1 MRRLRDY
8 SLCLCLLL
16 LWPLAV
22 NADDSWRQIQTE
34 AHGQTV
40 WFNAWGGDPAVNRYL
55 AWVSEEVKRYY
66 AIDLRIVPV
75 ADAADAVKRI
85 QTEAQAGRR
94 QGGSVD
100 LLWINGEN
108 FRTLKQAN
116 LLLTGW
122 AESLPNWRYVD
133 LQKPVRED
141 FSVATEGAESPW
153 GSAQLTFIARRGQT
167 PQPPTSPQALLA
179 FARAHPGS
187 VTYPRPPDFTGTA
200 LLEQLL
206 IALTDQPA
214 ALRQP
219 PQPTTFAAVTAPLW
233 RYLDAL
239 HPALW
244 RAGKDFPASPA
255 RMDAMLNQGTLRLS
269 LTFNPLHAR
278 QKAASGELPTDS
290 YSFGFTAG
298 TLGNVH
304 FVTIPANAR
313 AVAGAK
319 VVANF
324 LLSPEAQL
332 RKADAAVWGDPS
344 VLDPPV
350 SYTHLDVYKRQIYG
364 LLGEKR
370 LADQATALKSL
381 GYGRWQCLRW
391 LVLPALLPALGMVLL
406 ATTAWSLSAVD
417 VALVLGPGNPPTLAV
432 LAWQWLSQGD
442 ELQQAKGAL
451 ASLLLMAILGG
462 LALVAWGGWRLQRQ
476 YQPDLRGVRHPH
488 PHALPGRLLA
498 ALLPLSGLLGA
509 LLLAGLARS
518 APPQMDALGNSL
530 GLALAA
536 CALGAAVCL
545 LWLACGPARGD
556 GWVWLPLVLPALPL
570 ADGQYR
576 LALYAWLDGDWWTV
590 LWGHLLWVVPWM
602 LFILRPAWR
611 QRDPRLT
618 VVARTLGWGSTRIFW
633 LLTLPSLTR
642 PLLTALAVGF
652 SVSIA
657 QYLPTLWLGA
667 GRIPTL
673 TSQAVA
679 LSSGGEAQTLAAQA
693 LWQLLLPAVCF
704 TLTALLAWLAGRYR
718 RGLR

>member
-34 AHGQTV
+34 ARGQTV

-187 VTYPRPPDFTGTA
+187 VTYPRPP
-200 LLEQLL
+200 
-206 IALTDQPA
+206 QPA
-214 ALRQP
+214 
-219 PQPTTFAAVTAPLW
+219 TFAAVTAPLW

-290 YSFGFTAG
+290 SSFGFTAG

-344 VLDPPV
+344 VLDP
-350 SYTHLDVYKRQIYG
+350 Q
-364 LLGEKR
+364 R
-370 LADQATALKSL
+370 LPD
-381 GYGRWQCLRW
+381 G
-391 LVLPALLPALGMVLL
+391 
-406 ATTAWSLSAVD
+406 
-417 VALVLGPGNPPTLAV
+417 
-432 LAWQWLSQGD
+432 
-442 ELQQAKGAL
+442 
-451 ASLLLMAILGG
+451 
-462 LALVAWGGWRLQRQ
+462 QRQ
-476 YQPDLRGVRHPH
+476 
-488 PHALPGRLLA
+488 
-498 ALLPLSGLLGA
+498 
-509 LLLAGLARS
+509 
-518 APPQMDALGNSL
+518 
-530 GLALAA
+530 ALAA
-536 CALGAAVCL
+536 
-545 LWLACGPARGD
+545 
-556 GWVWLPLVLPALPL
+556 ALPQDLPPVL
-570 ADGQYR
+570 AEPHAAWVD
-576 LALYAWLDGDWWTV
+576 ALEQEWL
-590 LWGHLLWVVPWM
+590 
-602 LFILRPAWR
+602 R
-611 QRDPRLT
+611 
-618 VVARTLGWGSTRIFW
+618 
-633 LLTLPSLTR
+633 
-642 PLLTALAVGF
+642 
-652 SVSIA
+652 
-657 QYLPTLWLGA
+657 
-667 GRIPTL
+667 
-673 TSQAVA
+673 
-679 LSSGGEAQTLAAQA
+679 
-693 LWQLLLPAVCF
+693 
-704 TLTALLAWLAGRYR
+704 RY
-718 RGLR
+718 GTH